1 MAINLILRHEKL
13 TTLEKQSQ
21 NEIENLN
28 KAQEAH
34 AQEESECAANT
45 WYQIDEI

>member
-1 MAINLILRHEKL
+1 MVVNLILRHEKL

-21 NEIENLN
+21 KEIKNLN

-34 AQEESECAANT
+34 AQEESERAT
-45 WYQIDEI
+45 DT